1 MFFRSQPGEPGLS
14 STLIKLAREPMTK
27 MLLKPKRLIVHHHL
41 GVGDHLIC
49 NGLVNYVLEAFAL
62 ECLYL
67 VCTKTNAPTVRFLYS
82 DEPRITILEF
92 NWPKLSQQD
101 FVYLASNQLG
111 VPVLTV
117 VARASD
123 NFDVEF
129 YQSLGVPFDVR
140 WSHFR
145 LPAVM
150 TSAHDFYRQH
160 IRHERYCLVAAKS
173 RVSEHDLQIDTALPI
188 YFVEPLTDSILDWV
202 EVIKHASEIHCIDSG
217 FIHLVNSFDL
227 TGTKL
232 YYHDVG
238 RGATF
243 VTRHEW
249 VHVRQRGPD

>member
-1 MFFRSQPGEPGLS
+1 MRYHSSAHRCPNLGARILGFSAPSPGNPGRA
-14 STLIKLAREPMTK
+14 STLIELTREPMTK

-49 NGLVNYVLEAFAL
+49 NGLVNYLLEAFEL

-111 VPVLTV
+111 VPVLTI

-160 IRHERYCLVAAKS
+160 IRHERYCLVAAK
-173 RVSEHDLQIDTALPI
+173 T
-188 YFVEPLTDSILDWV
+188 
-202 EVIKHASEIHCIDSG
+202 
-217 FIHLVNSFDL
+217 LVNNGAITA
-227 TGTKL
+227 TG
-232 YYHDVG
+232 
-238 RGATF
+238 GAGGNG
-243 VTRHEW
+243 VSAANNAGGGGGGGGGVVVAISRAASLC
-249 VHVRQRGPD
+249 PDPLRSA